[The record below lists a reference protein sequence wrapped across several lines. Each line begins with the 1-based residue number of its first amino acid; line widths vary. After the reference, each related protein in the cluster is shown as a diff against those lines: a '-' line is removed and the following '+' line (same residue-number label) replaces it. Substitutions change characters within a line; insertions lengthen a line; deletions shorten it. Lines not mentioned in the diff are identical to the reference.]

1 MHGIDL
7 FHDGVL
13 LQCAVECY
21 MGSAFLIVEDLD
33 LIEAGS
39 LRICPKGFEH
49 CFLGSKTAAKVI
61 SRDRSFLCLFQFF
74 PGICLL
80 PERVTGL

>member
-33 LIEAGS
+33 LIEPGG
-39 LRICPKGFEH
+39 LRVSPKGIHGE
-49 CFLGSKTAAKVI
+49 I
-61 SRDRSFLCLFQFF
+61 
-74 PGICLL
+74 LL
-80 PERVTGL
+80 HEVTGFGKSNL